1 VHIAIRG
8 TISRAELRE
17 VIAAT
22 YHKVWWP
29 STAAVKYDRDRIPGW
44 DEHISA

>member
-1 VHIAIRG
+1 MAAHRPVVHPKIAPHVHIAIRG

-22 YHKVWWP
+22 YHQVWWP
-29 STAAVKYDRDRIPGW
+29 TTGHR
-44 DEHISA
+44 